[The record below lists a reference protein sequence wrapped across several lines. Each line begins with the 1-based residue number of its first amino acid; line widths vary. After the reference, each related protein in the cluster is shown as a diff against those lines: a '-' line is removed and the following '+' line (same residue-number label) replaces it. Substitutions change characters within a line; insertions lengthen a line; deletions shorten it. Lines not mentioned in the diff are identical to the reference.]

1 METLLLI
8 RDRRVTRGDVHSRL
22 QKSIVALGMSYS
34 LTREVETM
42 MPEIMLLPTATKIA
56 KMIATGLEILETQKE
71 EIAQNVIQK
80 FQGLINCLSA
90 LCLTRIGNRSTKT
103 ITAFT
108 DEKNIKRLH
117 KCYGAKRNLDNAVM
131 ELVDIAREM
140 PAVALS
146 VIAPID
152 GYTQ

>member
-1 METLLLI
+1 VETLLLI

-22 QKSIVALGMSYS
+22 QKSIVALGTSYS

-80 FQGLINCLSA
+80 FQGLINCLSV
-90 LCLTRIGNRSTKT
+90 LCLTRIG
-103 ITAFT
+103 
-108 DEKNIKRLH
+108 
-117 KCYGAKRNLDNAVM
+117 M
-131 ELVDIAREM
+131 
-140 PAVALS
+140 
-146 VIAPID
+146 
-152 GYTQ
+152 Q